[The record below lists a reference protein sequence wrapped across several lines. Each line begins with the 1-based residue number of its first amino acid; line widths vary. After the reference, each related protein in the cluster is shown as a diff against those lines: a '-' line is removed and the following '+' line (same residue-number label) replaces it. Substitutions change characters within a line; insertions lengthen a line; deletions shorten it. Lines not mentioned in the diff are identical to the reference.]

1 MTDLYEQKRQALQTG
16 INEVIV
22 EWLKTVEM
30 KPWESARQIDIVLK
44 RISNMIR
51 SQEAGHVE

>member
-1 MTDLYEQKRQALQTG
+1 MDYETCRQTLQTG
-16 INEVIV
+16 INETIAA
-22 EWLKTVEM
+22 WLKTVDM

-51 SQEAGHVE
+51 SKEANHE